1 MEEVLIFAT
10 ILAPILTALVQLVK
24 KTVKLPTNIVPAL
37 SFVIGILLGAIA
49 YPFTDLDLVL
59 RLCKPAALRVWLRR
73 VFSKSEQNER
83 ELRNKITELF
93 ADACV

>member
-1 MEEVLIFAT
+1 MEEVLIFST

-37 SFVIGILLGAIA
+37 SFVIGIGLGAIA

-59 RLCKPAALRVWLRR
+59 RLWAGGFAGLAATGL
-73 VFSKSEQNER
+73 FEIGTKR
-83 ELRNKITELF
+83 EGTTK
-93 ADACV
+93 

>member
-37 SFVIGILLGAIA
+37 SFVSGIVLGAIA

-59 RLCKPAALRVWLRR
+59 RLWAGGFAGLAATGL
-73 VFSKSEQNER
+73 FEIGTKR
-83 ELRNKITELF
+83 EGTTK
-93 ADACV
+93 

>member
-37 SFVIGILLGAIA
+37 SFVIGIGLGAIA

-59 RLCKPAALRVWLRR
+59 RLWAGGFAGLAVTGLFEIGTK
-73 VFSKSEQNER
+73 R
-83 ELRNKITELF
+83 EGTTK
-93 ADACV
+93 

>member
-37 SFVIGILLGAIA
+37 SFAIGIGLGALA

-59 RLCKPAALRVWLRR
+59 RLWAGGFAGLAATGL
-73 VFSKSEQNER
+73 FEIGTKR
-83 ELRNKITELF
+83 EGTTK
-93 ADACV
+93 

>member
-59 RLCKPAALRVWLRR
+59 RLWSRR
-73 VFSKSEQNER
+73 LCGSGCDGSFRN
-83 ELRNKITELF
+83 RNKTRGNYEIK
-93 ADACV
+93 

>member
-49 YPFTDLDLVL
+49 YPFTDLDLVM
-59 RLCKPAALRVWLRR
+59 RLWAGGFAGLAATGL
-73 VFSKSEQNER
+73 FEIGTKR
-83 ELRNKITELF
+83 EGTTK
-93 ADACV
+93 